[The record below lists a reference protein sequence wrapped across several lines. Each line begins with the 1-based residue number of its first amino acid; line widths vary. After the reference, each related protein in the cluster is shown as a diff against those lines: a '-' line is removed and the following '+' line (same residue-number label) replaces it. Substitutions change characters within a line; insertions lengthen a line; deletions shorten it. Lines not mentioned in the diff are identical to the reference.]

1 MENSC
6 PKTRVFAVIFD
17 LDGTLLNTEQV
28 TKDILKIFL
37 AKYGKIQDNEKEKKR
52 LGMTHKESAISIV
65 NDYDLPLTP
74 EQFTQEIMPMYH
86 GLWKEAKPI
95 PGAERLMRHLHKH
108 GIQFALASN
117 SLSKNIDGKI
127 SHHDGWKERFV
138 TILGSDQVKSGKP
151 SPDIYIEAAKR
162 MGVDSL
168 HCLVIEDS
176 LVGVKAGKSAQM
188 TVVAVP
194 SLQTGM
200 DTFSVADSVLHS
212 LLEFQPE
219 LWGLPQFED
228 WVGKTLP
235 IEPIHLSGIFTN
247 GLFHSHAENSLSVL
261 PDQIWG
267 LFFGWVKFDE
277 QVSKAVISIGWSLI
291 CCNFERKI
299 KACILDGSDHNV
311 YDGKM
316 QLLVV
321 GYFQRSISAGN
332 VLNNLDILDEDRET
346 ADAALSLPAFS
357 YKLCKSFK
365 VENYGAEDFCVLS
378 RKSKNVH
385 V

>member
-28 TKDILKIFL
+28 TKDILKNFL

-52 LGMTHKESAISIV
+52 LGMTQKESAIAIV

-74 EQFTQEIMPMYH
+74 EQFTREILPMYY
-86 GLWKEAKPI
+86 GKWKEAKPL
-95 PGAERLMRHLHKH
+95 PGADRLMRHLHKH

-151 SPDIYIEAAKR
+151 SPDI
-162 MGVDSL
+162 
-168 HCLVIEDS
+168 
-176 LVGVKAGKSAQM
+176 VGVKAGKSAQM
-188 TVVAVP
+188 KVVAVP
-194 SLQTGM
+194 SLQIGT
-200 DTFSVADSVLHS
+200 DTFSVADSILHS

-235 IEPIHLSGIFTN
+235 IEPINLSGIFTD
-247 GLFHSHAENSLSVL
+247 GLFHAYADNSLTVL

-267 LFFGWVKFDE
+267 LYLGWVKFDE
-277 QVSKAVISIGWSLI
+277 LKVSKAVISIGWSLG

-299 KACILDGSDHNV
+299 DVCTLDGSNHNV

-316 QLLVV
+316 QLLIV
-321 GYFQRSISAGN
+321 GYLQRSISEDN
-332 VLNNLDILDEDRET
+332 ILILNNLDILDEDKVT

-357 YKLCKSFK
+357 HKLCKSFK
-365 VENYGAEDFCVLS
+365 REDYVVDDFRVESEI
-378 RKSKNVH
+378 
-385 V
+385 

>member
-17 LDGTLLNTEQV
+17 LDGTLLNTEQL
-28 TKDILKIFL
+28 TKDILKNFL

-52 LGMTHKESAISIV
+52 LGMTQKESAIAIV

-74 EQFTQEIMPMYH
+74 EQFTREILPMYY
-86 GLWKEAKPI
+86 GKWKEAKPL

-151 SPDIYIEAAKR
+151 SPDIYIEAATR
-162 MGVDSL
+162 MGVDPL

-176 LVGVKAGKSAQM
+176 LVGVKAGKSAKM
-188 TVVAVP
+188 KVVAVP
-194 SLQTGM
+194 SLQIGT
-200 DTFSVADSVLHS
+200 DTFSVADSILHS

-235 IEPIHLSGIFTN
+235 IEPINLSGIFTD
-247 GLFHSHAENSLSVL
+247 GLFHAYADNSLTVL

-267 LFFGWVKFDE
+267 LYLGWVKFDE
-277 QVSKAVISIGWSLI
+277 LKVSKAVISIGWSLG
-291 CCNFERKI
+291 CCNSERKI
-299 KACILDGSDHNV
+299 NVSILDGSNHNV

-316 QLLVV
+316 QLLIV
-321 GYFQRSISAGN
+321 GYLQRSISEDN
-332 VLNNLDILDEDRET
+332 ILILNNLDILDEDKVT

-357 YKLCKSFK
+357 HKLCKSFK
-365 VENYGAEDFCVLS
+365 REDYVVDDFCVES
-378 RKSKNVH
+378 EI
-385 V
+385 

>member
-17 LDGTLLNTEQV
+17 LDGTLLNTEQL
-28 TKDILKIFL
+28 TKDILKNFL

-52 LGMTHKESAISIV
+52 LGMTQKESAIAIV

-74 EQFTQEIMPMYH
+74 EQFTREILPMYY
-86 GLWKEAKPI
+86 GKWKEAKPL

-151 SPDIYIEAAKR
+151 SPDI
-162 MGVDSL
+162 
-168 HCLVIEDS
+168 
-176 LVGVKAGKSAQM
+176 VGVKAGKSAKM
-188 TVVAVP
+188 KVVAVP
-194 SLQTGM
+194 SLQIGT
-200 DTFSVADSVLHS
+200 DTFSVADSILHS

-235 IEPIHLSGIFTN
+235 IEPINLSGIFTD
-247 GLFHSHAENSLSVL
+247 GLFHAYADNSLTVL

-267 LFFGWVKFDE
+267 LYLGWVKFDE
-277 QVSKAVISIGWSLI
+277 LKVSKAVISIGWSLG
-291 CCNFERKI
+291 CCNSERKI
-299 KACILDGSDHNV
+299 NVSILDGSNHNV

-316 QLLVV
+316 QLLIV
-321 GYFQRSISAGN
+321 GYLQRSISEDN
-332 VLNNLDILDEDRET
+332 ILILNNLDILDEDKVT

-357 YKLCKSFK
+357 HKLCKSFK
-365 VENYGAEDFCVLS
+365 REDYVVDDFCVES
-378 RKSKNVH
+378 EI
-385 V
+385 

>member
-28 TKDILKIFL
+28 TKDILKNFL

-52 LGMTHKESAISIV
+52 LGMTQKESAITIV
-65 NDYDLPLTP
+65 DDYDLPLTP
-74 EQFTQEIMPMYH
+74 EQFTREIMPMYY
-86 GLWKEAKPI
+86 GKWKEAKPV
-95 PGAERLMRHLHKH
+95 PGADRLMRHLHKH

-138 TILGSDQVKSGKP
+138 AILGSDQVKSGKP
-151 SPDIYIEAAKR
+151 SPDI
-162 MGVDSL
+162 
-168 HCLVIEDS
+168 
-176 LVGVKAGKSAQM
+176 VGVKAGKSAQM
-188 TVVAVP
+188 KVVAVP
-194 SLQTGM
+194 SLQIGT
-200 DTFSVADSVLHS
+200 DTFSVADSILHS

-235 IEPIHLSGIFTN
+235 IEPINLSGIFTD
-247 GLFHSHAENSLSVL
+247 GLFHAYADNSLTVL

-267 LFFGWVKFDE
+267 LYLGWVKFDE
-277 QVSKAVISIGWSLI
+277 LKVSKAVISIGWSLC

-299 KACILDGSDHNV
+299 NVCILDGSNHNV

-316 QLLVV
+316 QVLIV
-321 GYFQRSISAGN
+321 GYLQRSISEDN
-332 VLNNLDILDEDRET
+332 KLILNNLEILDEDKVT

-357 YKLCKSFK
+357 HKLCKSFK
-365 VENYGAEDFCVLS
+365 REDYVVDDFCVES
-378 RKSKNVH
+378 EI
-385 V
+385 

>member
-28 TKDILKIFL
+28 TKDILKNFL

-52 LGMTHKESAISIV
+52 LGMTQKESAIAIV

-74 EQFTQEIMPMYH
+74 EQFTREILPMYY
-86 GLWKEAKPI
+86 GKWKEAKPL
-95 PGAERLMRHLHKH
+95 PGADRLMRHLHKH

-151 SPDIYIEAAKR
+151 SPDIYIEAANR
-162 MGVDSL
+162 MGVDPL

-188 TVVAVP
+188 KVVAVP
-194 SLQTGM
+194 SLQIGT
-200 DTFSVADSVLHS
+200 DTFSVADSILHS

-235 IEPIHLSGIFTN
+235 IEPINLSGIFTD
-247 GLFHSHAENSLSVL
+247 GLFHAYADNSLTVL

-267 LFFGWVKFDE
+267 LYLGWVKFDE
-277 QVSKAVISIGWSLI
+277 LKVSKAVISIGWSLG

-299 KACILDGSDHNV
+299 VSTLFIAITV
-311 YDGKM
+311 
-316 QLLVV
+316 
-321 GYFQRSISAGN
+321 
-332 VLNNLDILDEDRET
+332 LDIYANENI
-346 ADAALSLPAFS
+346 SFS
-357 YKLCKSFK
+357 QHL
-365 VENYGAEDFCVLS
+365 
-378 RKSKNVH
+378 
-385 V
+385 